1 MLVIMMPMSDLCFLC
16 VDAGGN
22 PSGCLPV
29 MNQRHKLKLLVLS
42 IDNIPPCQHGHQ
54 DHPKLHTSMYSFIQT
69 SSSLNTNHYKSC
81 SGKKLLTSA
90 NTNLEASPSLPLQVI
105 NPHDRSIQHDE
116 GRLALNPFCSILP
129 HRAWR
134 THLRVLFAS
143 PEMLEGA
150 PSTDA
155 DAFKLAN
162 LCWASWMSSQANDS
176 PRNFGMWCFRVLRK
190 KHERKAV

>member
-1 MLVIMMPMSDLCFLC
+1 MVIRTIPNCIHQCIHSYKHPHLWIQIII
-16 VDAGGN
+16 N
-22 PSGCLPV
+22 
-29 MNQRHKLKLLVLS
+29 RVLE
-42 IDNIPPCQHGHQ
+42 
-54 DHPKLHTSMYSFIQT
+54 
-69 SSSLNTNHYKSC
+69 
-81 SGKKLLTSA
+81 KKLLTSA

-129 HRAWR
+129 YRAWR

-155 DAFKLAN
+155 TSIQTGESLLGKLDIKPIQWFSKKFWHVMLPCFK
-162 LCWASWMSSQANDS
+162 
-176 PRNFGMWCFRVLRK
+176 K
-190 KHERKAV
+190 KTWKKL